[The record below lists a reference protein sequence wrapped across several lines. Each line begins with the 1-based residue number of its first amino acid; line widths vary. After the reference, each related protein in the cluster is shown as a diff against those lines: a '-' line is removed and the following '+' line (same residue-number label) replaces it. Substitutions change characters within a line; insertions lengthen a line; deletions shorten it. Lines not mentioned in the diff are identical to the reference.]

1 MEEKDKIKILKRII
15 NVCWFSLILCVLI
28 KLFGGNYFEIVSTN
42 EKFISI
48 CGWIDGNFTKEII
61 RFAFANLC
69 FYIYTC
75 SIMRNK
81 MNKKQLLI
89 FALAMVLM
97 TGAKYI
103 NSNIGFVAD
112 CVMMIAVPLV
122 FSGWKW
128 KNTLLGFGLI
138 NAFQIIS
145 LITRNLGISILEAP
159 MLIELI
165 LQIDYYIMLVLYY
178 LYSVK
183 LKGEKNNG

>member
-1 MEEKDKIKILKRII
+1 MKEKDKIKIVKRMI
-15 NVCWFSLILCVLI
+15 VLCWLSLIGCFLI
-28 KLFGGNYFEIVSTN
+28 KVFGGNYFEIVSTN
-42 EKFISI
+42 EKFINV
-48 CGWIDGNFTKEII
+48 CKWIDGNFVKEII

-81 MNKKQLLI
+81 MNKKQLII
-89 FALAMVLM
+89 FEIAMILM
-97 TGAKYI
+97 TVAKYI
-103 NSNIGFVAD
+103 NSNIGFIAD
-112 CVMMIAVPLV
+112 CVTMLAVPLV

-145 LITRNLGISILEAP
+145 LITRNLGVSILEAP

-178 LYSVK
+178 LYAVK